1 MGVQLGGL
9 VEAKKV
15 AIEDL
20 AGRRIAFDGH
30 NILYQFLAII
40 RGRGG
45 EPLRDR
51 EGRVTSHL
59 SGLIYRN
66 SNLIEAGI
74 RVAYVFDGKPH
85 EFKARVIEQRREA
98 RREAR
103 VKYERALRE
112 GRPKEARLYGQRA
125 VTATTDIVD
134 DAKRLL
140 TLMGVPWVQA
150 PGEGEAQSAHMAQ
163 KGDVWAAAS
172 QDFDSLLFGAPRLV
186 RNLSITGRRKL
197 PRKNLYIKIEPEII
211 GLDTLLRQLGI
222 TREQLID
229 IGILVGTDYNPKGVK
244 GVGPKT
250 ALKLVREHGSLEA
263 ALPHIRNAE
272 FPFPVEEIR
281 ELFLNPRTTD
291 DYRLEWTPPDAD
303 GIVEFLCEEH
313 DFDRGRVMKAV
324 EKIKRGYERG
334 RERTTLER
342 WFSPRT

>member
-1 MGVQLGGL
+1 MGVQLGGI
-9 VEAKKV
+9 VEAGKV
-15 AIEDL
+15 AIGDL
-20 AGRRIAFDGH
+20 ASRSIAFDGH

-40 RGRGG
+40 RGRRG

-74 RVAYVFDGKPH
+74 QVAYVFDGEPH
-85 EFKARVIEQRREA
+85 EFKAEIIERRRGTRREA
-98 RREAR
+98 QK
-103 VKYERALRE
+103 KYERAVRE
-112 GRPKEARLYGQRA
+112 GRPEEARMYGQRA
-125 VTATTDIVD
+125 VTASSSIVE

-150 PGEGEAQSAHMAQ
+150 PGEGEAQSAYMAR

-172 QDFDSLLFGAPRLV
+172 QDFDSLLYGAPRLV

-197 PRKNLYIKIEPEII
+197 PRKKIYIKIEPELIE
-211 GLDTLLRQLGI
+211 LKAFLRDLKI

-229 IGILVGTDYNPKGVK
+229 IGILVGTDYNPQGVK

-250 ALKLVREHGSLEA
+250 ALRLMKEHGSLEA
-263 ALPHIRNAE
+263 ALPHIKNAG
-272 FPFPVEEIR
+272 FPYPVEEIR
-281 ELFLNPRTTD
+281 ELFLKPRITD
-291 DYRLEWTPPDAD
+291 DYGLEWRPPDAE
-303 GIVEFLCEEH
+303 GIIEFLCEVH
-313 DFDRGRVMKAV
+313 NFDRGRVKKAV
-324 EKIKRGYERG
+324 EKIEKGYVRG

-342 WFSPRT
+342 WFQS

>member
-1 MGVQLGGL
+1 VGVQLGGL
-9 VEAKKV
+9 VESRKI
-15 AIEDL
+15 AIGDL

-40 RGRGG
+40 RGRRG
-45 EPLRDR
+45 EPLRDG

-66 SNLIEAGI
+66 SNLLEAGI
-74 RVAYVFDGKPH
+74 RVAYVFDGRPH
-85 EFKARVIEQRREA
+85 ELKAKTIEKRMETRRDA
-98 RREAR
+98 Q
-103 VKYERALRE
+103 VKYERAVRE
-112 GRPKEARLYGQRA
+112 GRPAEARTYGQRA
-125 VTATTDIVD
+125 VTATIDIVS

-140 TLMGVPWVQA
+140 TLMGLPWVQA
-150 PGEGEAQSAHMAQ
+150 PGEGEAQSAYMAR

-197 PRKNLYIKIEPEII
+197 PRKNLYVKIEPQLIE
-211 GLDTLLRQLGI
+211 LEPLLRGLGV

-229 IGILVGTDYNPKGVK
+229 IGILVGTDYNPKVAR

-250 ALKLVREHGSLEA
+250 ALRLVKEHGCLEA
-263 ALPHIRNAE
+263 ALSAIDGAE
-272 FPFPVEEIR
+272 VPPSIEEIR
-281 ELFLNPRTTD
+281 SLFLRPEVTAG
-291 DYRLEWTPPDAD
+291 YRLEWRPPDAD

-342 WFSPRT
+342 WFA